1 MFRACRRFPT
11 TFQHAFR
18 LPEKKLHA
26 LIPLITTLVLA
37 GGLPAGH
44 MLADSAEPAGSGKDT
59 SRQVVITIDDLPKI
73 MGNDSI
79 ESATEATAK
88 IVASLARHQVPA
100 LGFVIGRQVF
110 MDDQVDARLDLLRQ
124 WLAAGSDLGN
134 HSFSHPSFN
143 TTDPAAY
150 QDDVMHGDLFPR
162 RLMEE
167 NGRTLR
173 YFRHPYNQT
182 GPTAEIKSA
191 FRTFMASRDYI
202 IAPFT
207 VEHADYAFNKIW
219 VEARERGDEEGAGRI
234 RAAYMEY
241 LDTAFDFAEQL
252 TLDTFGNP
260 MPQIFLIHANDLN
273 AVCLD
278 AMLTRLQERG
288 YDFVSMD
295 QAMDHPSYT
304 TPDDYVG
311 TNGISWLH
319 RWRHSLGLPDRL
331 RDEPDPPTWI
341 LKAWQASQK

>member
-1 MFRACRRFPT
+1 MFRACRRLLAT
-11 TFQHAFR
+11 CKHAVGS
-18 LPEKKLHA
+18 PEKKCPA
-26 LIPLITTLVLA
+26 LISILTVLVLTA
-37 GGLPAGH
+37 GLPVGYLTA
-44 MLADSAEPAGSGKDT
+44 SPAEPAGNGTDA

-73 MGNDSI
+73 MGSDTI
-79 ESATEATAK
+79 ESATQVTAK
-88 IVASLARHQVPA
+88 IVAALARHQAPA

-110 MDDQVDARLDLLRQ
+110 MEDQVDARLDLLRQ
-124 WLAAGSDLGN
+124 WLDAGSDLGN

-143 TTDPAAY
+143 SMDPASY
-150 QDDVMHGDLFPR
+150 QDDVLHGDLFPR

-167 NGRTLR
+167 KGRTLR

-182 GPTAEIKSA
+182 GPTAEIKSG
-191 FRTFMASRDYI
+191 FRAFMASRDYI

-219 VEARERGDEEGAGRI
+219 LDARERGDEEGARSI
-234 RAAYMEY
+234 RDAYMEY
-241 LDTAFDFAEQL
+241 LETAFDFAEEL
-252 TLDTFGNP
+252 TLDTFGAP

-288 YDFVSMD
+288 YSFVSMD
-295 QAMDHPSYT
+295 EAMEHPAYAT
-304 TPDDYVG
+304 ADEYVG

-331 RDEPDPPTWI
+331 RDEPDPPTWV
-341 LKAWQASQK
+341 LKAWQAAQK